1 MGARLKF
8 WRWSRVPKKGT
19 RDEAV
24 EILFLAASPLV
35 TAPPS
40 NLTRLCYNGS
50 AAKSHSTTTQYR
62 QRRRLDGFS
71 IGRYEKKRESFDPF
85 AARFKSGAM
94 RFPGKKIAPAMEPF
108 QNKDSSLVLLI

>member
-8 WRWSRVPKKGT
+8 WRRSRVSKQGS

-40 NLTRLCYNGS
+40 NLNRLYYNGS
-50 AAKSHSTTTQYR
+50 AAKSHSTTTQNR
-62 QRRRLDGFS
+62 QVRRLVTYVFTV
-71 IGRYEKKRESFDPF
+71 
-85 AARFKSGAM
+85 
-94 RFPGKKIAPAMEPF
+94 
-108 QNKDSSLVLLI
+108 LVKLDIQFLGLP